1 MEVKLDWLSPAPHA
15 QSTPSYIEHA
25 SSTVGLHQSLMPPAS
40 DQHQPVDLG
49 GVCPRGS
56 AVCSAHLPCP
66 ECLSV
71 RKIDHSRHADQ
82 AGMLGPCHRTVS
94 SIWGEFESTVN
105 QRLIEIVAKQA
116 HQTLERELRARQVNF
131 RIDSLVSIWQGL
143 LSSLSARH
151 CERLLVEWGDVM
163 GKPKGARYVTK
174 PPWWPRDQVFMPVKG
189 LSVEAD
195 WQIGD
200 QCCRSC
206 FAELTGGRSTLDGYT
221 ACFPTPGSEHLMND
235 W

>member
-15 QSTPSYIEHA
+15 QSTPSYA

-49 GVCPRGS
+49 G
-56 AVCSAHLPCP
+56 
-66 ECLSV
+66 
-71 RKIDHSRHADQ
+71 
-82 AGMLGPCHRTVS
+82 
-94 SIWGEFESTVN
+94 GEFESTVN

-174 PPWWPRDQVFMPVKG
+174 PPWWPRDQVFKPVKG
-189 LSVEAD
+189 LSVE
-195 WQIGD
+195 G
-200 QCCRSC
+200 
-206 FAELTGGRSTLDGYT
+206 T
-221 ACFPTPGSEHLMND
+221 
-235 W
+235 